1 MAMEDWAMIT
11 VRIDPSVAPHLRLA
25 VVEAEGVSVSE
36 DDAALAPEIEAVTG
50 RLRAALAGRTP
61 AEIPGLRPARE
72 LYHRIGVDPTKIR
85 PSSEALLRRVLRGEG
100 LPRINSLVDLS
111 NLCSLEFLLPIG
123 LHDVDRLA
131 GSVVTMRRGHPG
143 EGYEAIG
150 KGWYNVEGRLV
161 AADAQGACGSPTSD
175 SRRTMIT
182 RDTRRCLML
191 VYAPS
196 DYAAARLEAHAAAAA
211 ERLRR
216 VAGGTIVQARVL

>member
-1 MAMEDWAMIT
+1 MIT
-11 VRIDPSVAPHLRLA
+11 VRIDPSVASHVRLA
-25 VVEAEGVSVSE
+25 VVEAEGVSVTE
-36 DDAALAPEIEAVTG
+36 HDEALSPEIEAVTG
-50 RLRAALAGRTP
+50 RLRAAWAGRPP
-61 AEIPGLRPARE
+61 AQIPGLRPARE

-131 GSVVTMRRGHPG
+131 GTVLTMRRGLPG

-150 KGWYNVEGRLV
+150 KGWYGVEGRLV
-161 AADAQGACGSPTSD
+161 AADARGPCGSPTSD

-182 RDTRRCLML
+182 PGTRRCLML
-191 VYAPS
+191 LYAPS
-196 DYAAARLEAHAAAAA
+196 GYDTGRLADHAAVAA

-216 VAGGTIVQARVL
+216 VAGGAVVQARVL

>member
-1 MAMEDWAMIT
+1 MIT
-11 VRIDPSVAPHLRLA
+11 VRIDPSVAPHLQLA
-25 VVEAEGVSVSE
+25 VIEADGVSVTE
-36 DDAALAPEIEAVTG
+36 HDATLGPEIEAVTG
-50 RLRAALAGRTP
+50 RLRAALAGRPP
-61 AEIPGLRPARE
+61 AAIPGLRPARE
-72 LYHRIGVDPTKIR
+72 LYHRIGIDPTKVR

-131 GSVVTMRRGHPG
+131 GDEVTVRRGHPG

-150 KGWYNVEGRLV
+150 KGWYSVDGRLV
-161 AADAQGACGSPTSD
+161 VADAQGPCGSPTSD

-182 RDTRRCLML
+182 PQTRRCLML

-196 DYAAARLEAHAAAAA
+196 DYATDRLDAHAAVAAD
-211 ERLRR
+211 RLRR
-216 VAGGTIVQARVL
+216 VAGGTIVQVRVL